1 MFQQFSN
8 DILVKVQDLKQAVG
22 FFEKV
27 LGFEVT
33 KLSDD
38 RHYQV
43 QTGTFNLFLVQG
55 DSFEMVT
62 EIYVDD
68 LSEAKSICLD
78 AGCTILSWDDT
89 GNHLKHS
96 SGFAFNLYQK

>member
-8 DILVKVQDLKQAVG
+8 DILVKVQDLEQVVG

-33 KLSDD
+33 KLSNG
-38 RHYQV
+38 RHYKV
-43 QTGTFNLFLVQG
+43 QTGTFNLFLVQW

-62 EIYVDD
+62 EIYVHD
-68 LSEAKSICLD
+68 LLEAKI
-78 AGCTILSWDDT
+78 
-89 GNHLKHS
+89 
-96 SGFAFNLYQK
+96 FA